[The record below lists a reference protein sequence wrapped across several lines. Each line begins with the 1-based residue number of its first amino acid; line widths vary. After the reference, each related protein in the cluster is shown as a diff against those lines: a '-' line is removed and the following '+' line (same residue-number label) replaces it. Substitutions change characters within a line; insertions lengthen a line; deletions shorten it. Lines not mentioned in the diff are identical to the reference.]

1 MEQTMNEVTP
11 DSTRRIIVQ
20 PAGPVAP
27 SGELVTETA
36 GSNGHR
42 DTSEARKLGT
52 LLDVSQA
59 LSGHLNLQAG
69 LSGLLVILG
78 RRSGAVRAAV
88 ALLDERTGDLQVR
101 AGLGFTRDGQSIRY
115 HLGEGIT
122 GEVAASG
129 EPMVV
134 PEISQDA
141 RFLYRAASRR
151 ERRGAEFSF
160 VCVPILLH
168 RRSVGTLS
176 IELHHRPERD
186 FERLLKFLRVVA
198 SMISQAVRIH
208 RLLETERQ
216 RLVSE
221 NAQLRQELLQRYD
234 FSDMVGAS
242 GPMRQ
247 LYEEMARVA
256 GTNTTVLI
264 RGESGTG
271 KELIAQAIH
280 YHSPRSTK
288 PLIKVNCAALPETLV
303 ESELFGHEKGAF
315 TGAQARKKGRFELAH
330 GGTIF
335 LDEIGELSP
344 AIQVKLLRVLQER
357 EFERVGGTEPVRT
370 DVRVIAATNRDLEK
384 ALADGGF
391 REDLYYRLNVF
402 PIFIPPLRERKSDVL
417 PLADHFAEK
426 YAREHGKTIKRIST
440 SAIDM
445 LASYHWPGNVRE
457 LENTMERAV
466 LMADG
471 EVIHGHHLPPT
482 LQSAEA
488 TGTVVSPSLGGAVEA
503 FERGLIEDALR
514 TSRGNRAKAARLLTT
529 TERVISYK
537 VRKYGIDPRRL
548 RG

>member
-1 MEQTMNEVTP
+1 MTELLP
-11 DSTRRIIVQ
+11 DNTRRIVVQ
-20 PAGPVAP
+20 PAELAAAPADVTPEISIAGPNA
-27 SGELVTETA
+27 
-36 GSNGHR
+36 HR

-52 LLDVSQA
+52 LLDVSQT
-59 LSGHLNLQAG
+59 LSGHLNFQAG
-69 LSGLLVILG
+69 LSSLLVILG
-78 RRSGAVRAAV
+78 RRCGAVRGTV
-88 ALLDERTGDLQVR
+88 ALLDEQTGDLQVR
-101 AGLGFTRDGQSIRY
+101 AALGLTRDGQSIRY

-122 GEVAASG
+122 GEVAAAG
-129 EPMVV
+129 ESRVV
-134 PEISQDA
+134 PVISQDA
-141 RFLYRAASRR
+141 RFLHRAASRG
-151 ERRGAEFSF
+151 ERRGHEFSF
-160 VCVPILLH
+160 VCVPILLY
-168 RRSVGTLS
+168 RRPVGTLS
-176 IELHHRPERD
+176 IELPYRAERD

-208 RLLETERQ
+208 RLVEAERQ
-216 RLVSE
+216 RLVTE

-234 FSDMVGAS
+234 FADMVGAS

-280 YHSPRSTK
+280 YHSPRAKK

-357 EFERVGGTEPVRT
+357 EFERVGGAEPVRT
-370 DVRVIAATNRDLEK
+370 DVRVIAATNRNLEK
-384 ALADGGF
+384 ALGDGGF

-402 PIFIPPLRERKSDVL
+402 PIFIPPLRERKSDVP
-417 PLADHFAEK
+417 PLADYFAVK

-445 LASYHWPGNVRE
+445 LATYHWPGNVRE

-482 LQSAEA
+482 LQTAEA
-488 TGTVVSPSLGGAVEA
+488 TETIVSASLGGAVSV
-503 FERGLIEDALR
+503 FERALIEDALK
-514 TSRGNRAKAARLLTT
+514 TTAGNRAKAARLLST
-529 TERVISYK
+529 TERVINYK
-537 VRKYGIDPRRL
+537 VRKYGIEPRHFRS
-548 RG
+548 

>member
-1 MEQTMNEVTP
+1 
-11 DSTRRIIVQ
+11 
-20 PAGPVAP
+20 
-27 SGELVTETA
+27 
-36 GSNGHR
+36 
-42 DTSEARKLGT
+42 
-52 LLDVSQA
+52 
-59 LSGHLNLQAG
+59 
-69 LSGLLVILG
+69 
-78 RRSGAVRAAV
+78 
-88 ALLDERTGDLQVR
+88 
-101 AGLGFTRDGQSIRY
+101 
-115 HLGEGIT
+115 
-122 GEVAASG
+122 
-129 EPMVV
+129 
-134 PEISQDA
+134 
-141 RFLYRAASRR
+141 
-151 ERRGAEFSF
+151 
-160 VCVPILLH
+160 
-168 RRSVGTLS
+168 
-176 IELHHRPERD
+176 
-186 FERLLKFLRVVA
+186 
-198 SMISQAVRIH
+198 
-208 RLLETERQ
+208 
-216 RLVSE
+216 
-221 NAQLRQELLQRYD
+221 
-234 FSDMVGAS
+234 MVGAS

-280 YHSPRSTK
+280 YHSPRAKK

-357 EFERVGGTEPVRT
+357 EFERLGGTEPVPT

-426 YAREHGKTIKRIST
+426 YAREHGKSIKRIST
-440 SAIDM
+440 TAIDM
-445 LASYHWPGNVRE
+445 LATYHWPGNVRE
-457 LENTMERAV
+457 LENTIERAV

-482 LQSAEA
+482 LQTAEA
-488 TGTVVSPSLGGAVEA
+488 TGTVVSTSLGGAVEA
-503 FERGLIEDALR
+503 FERGLIEDALK
-514 TSRGNRAKAARLLTT
+514 TSRGNRAKAARLLST

-537 VRKYGIDPRRL
+537 VRKYGIDPHRL